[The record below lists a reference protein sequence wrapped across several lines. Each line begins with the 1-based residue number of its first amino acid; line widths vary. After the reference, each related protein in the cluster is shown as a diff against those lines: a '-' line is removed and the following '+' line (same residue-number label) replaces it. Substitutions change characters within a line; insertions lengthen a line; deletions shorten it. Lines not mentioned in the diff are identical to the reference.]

1 MTVEIQVALNFLI
14 SFLYNKLPRRR
25 VNNFGE
31 ELEAALKVKFEG
43 HWYPEK
49 PFKGSA
55 YRCLKTTPPLDPVFE
70 IAARESGMDLIDI
83 QENLPSELSIWI
95 DPGEV
100 SYRMS
105 EKGPVKILYSEEDR
119 IIDVDQPPREV
130 TSTFNPEAQSFKP
143 LDLMTSN
150 FNNLSLTSPPVK
162 SSPQMPGMST
172 GIPVFPS
179 NMTPSF
185 KTPVTAPL
193 TSFGPKANN
202 VTMTTGMFAQ
212 TKFGS
217 TKLKSSGK
225 RNQQRMSPT
234 EFGNYIKQKALIQQ
248 QTASQMNPHS
258 SSSRLPFGSNGVS
271 PQNSRSISP
280 DGPDSPLM
288 DMANNYLFM
297 QSTPQT
303 PSPPNSMSNFTPFG
317 LGSSSSSHFTSGG
330 GGGSVYDSGLNGF
343 DLFGT
348 GPSRSSFGLEEPSS
362 SLNRFTSFLDK
373 ASPFVAGGTSSSSG
387 SLLGSSPESIGAGSS
402 SVTGETEG
410 SPASGQGSLSSS
422 AGSATSANNK
432 NFENLNLTGVSYPNQ
447 YQHLLLA
454 N

>member
-119 IIDVDQPPREV
+119 IIDADQPPREV

-143 LDLMTSN
+143 LEVMTCN
-150 FNNLSLTSPPVK
+150 FNNMSLAAPSVKSPPQ
-162 SSPQMPGMST
+162 PPCLNGMDSH
-172 GIPVFPS
+172 VFPQPV
-179 NMTPSF
+179 MTPSF
-185 KTPVTAPL
+185 KTPVTSPSL
-193 TSFGPKANN
+193 SSFGPKANSN
-202 VTMTTGMFAQ
+202 VTLTAGMFAQ

-225 RNQQRMSPT
+225 RNNQRMSPT
-234 EFGNYIKQKALIQQ
+234 EFGNYIKQKSMIQQ
-248 QTASQMNPHS
+248 QSQMQPRLS
-258 SSSRLPFGSNGVS
+258 SFGNSIGVS

-280 DGPDSPLM
+280 DDSPLM
-288 DMANNYLFM
+288 DMSNNYMFM
-297 QSTPQT
+297 TPQT
-303 PSPPNSMSNFTPFG
+303 PSPPNSTFSPFG
-317 LGSSSSSHFTSGG
+317 PSSLGSSSHFSAG
-330 GGGSVYDSGLNGF
+330 YDSGLTGL
-343 DLFGT
+343 DGLFASSVGS
-348 GPSRSSFGLEEPSS
+348 SRSFGNQDNS

-373 ASPFVAGGTSSSSG
+373 ASPFVGASSSG
-387 SLLGSSPESIGAGSS
+387 SLLGSSPESGVTSVNGEEGGNLSS
-402 SVTGETEG
+402 
-410 SPASGQGSLSSS
+410 SLSSS
-422 AGSATSANNK
+422 SGSTSAK
-432 NFENLNLTGVSYPNQ
+432 NFETGVSYPNQ

>member
-25 VNNFGE
+25 VNCFGE

-70 IAARESGMDLIDI
+70 IAAREAGMDLIDI
-83 QENLPSELSIWI
+83 QENLPGELSIWI

-119 IIDVDQPPREV
+119 IIDADQPPREV

-143 LDLMTSN
+143 LELMTCN
-150 FNNLSLTSPPVK
+150 FNNMSLTASSVK
-162 SSPQMPGMST
+162 ATPQPQMPCLSGMNSH
-172 GIPVFPS
+172 VFPQP
-179 NMTPSF
+179 MTPSF
-185 KTPVTAPL
+185 KTPVTPL
-193 TSFGPKANN
+193 SSFGPKPNNN
-202 VTMTTGMFAQ
+202 VTLTAGMFAQ

-217 TKLKSSGK
+217 TKLKTSGK
-225 RNQQRMSPT
+225 RTNQRMSPT
-234 EFGNYIKQKALIQQ
+234 EFGNYIKQKSMIQQ
-248 QTASQMNPHS
+248 QSATQLSSMHS
-258 SSSRLPFGSNGVS
+258 RHPFGSNGVS

-280 DGPDSPLM
+280 DGPDSPL
-288 DMANNYLFM
+288 DLGNNYLFM
-297 QSTPQT
+297 HSTPQT
-303 PSPPNSMSNFTPFG
+303 PSPPNSTFSPFG
-317 LGSSSSSHFTSGG
+317 LSSLGSSVSSTHFSSG
-330 GGGSVYDSGLNGF
+330 YDSGLAGL
-343 DLFGT
+343 DSLFGST
-348 GPSRSSFGLEEPSS
+348 PSASTQRSFGNQDSQ
-362 SLNRFTSFLDK
+362 LNRFTSFLDK
-373 ASPFVAGGTSSSSG
+373 SSPFVGGSSG
-387 SLLGSSPESIGAGSS
+387 SLLGSSPESR
-402 SVTGETEG
+402 VTSINGEEG
-410 SPASGQGSLSSS
+410 NLSSGQGSLLSSS
-422 AGSATSANNK
+422 AGSSSSSGSTSSSAK
-432 NFENLNLTGVSYPNQ
+432 NFESLTGVSYPNQ